1 MALLAAS
8 MFVAL
13 YVYYDDII
21 GPMSGTNLHL
31 ALFCAFVFGIVC
43 GYQVKKKRRN

>member
-1 MALLAAS
+1 MGLVAAS

-13 YVYYDDII
+13 FLYYEDIVGRI
-21 GPMSGTNLHL
+21 DLANLQL
-31 ALFCAFVFGIVC
+31 VMFAAFVFGIVC